1 MKGLFGKVDSDL
13 SKDQHNSIFVQ
24 GVLRKPT
31 GLALLINQ
39 KKHSTQEIQ
48 AALTEQKY
56 EDINWSNLYETIE
69 RPLSKDSEAFPSQYP
84 NLLPSW
90 AYLATCSTW
99 KGATPFHIL
108 NVLLQTLPDPHTT
121 TIPLPSLN
129 LHHNLPPPKPT
140 AAHPR
145 AFQDTTDK
153 PPKKR
158 RLKPFDLRPFLCHER
173 ECQRL
178 LTFFLDDIP
187 QVIPKLVK
195 KGYSQKG
202 MSPAQPPYKKNSSRF
217 ISQGY

>member
-1 MKGLFGKVDSDL
+1 MKGLFGKINSDL

-69 RPLSKDSEAFPSQYP
+69 QPLSKDSGAFPSQYP

-90 AYLATCSTW
+90 AYLGTCSTW

-129 LHHNLPPPKPT
+129 LHHNLHPPKPT
-140 AAHPR
+140 AAYPR
-145 AFQDTTDK
+145 AFQ
-153 PPKKR
+153 
-158 RLKPFDLRPFLCHER
+158 
-173 ECQRL
+173 CQRL
-178 LTFFLDDIP
+178 LTFLLGDIP
-187 QVIPKLVK
+187 QVIPKLLK

-202 MSPAQPPYKKNSSRF
+202 MSPAQPPSPKKTLVDSYHKG
-217 ISQGY
+217 ITIDEKQYY